1 MRLTQ
6 PALGVR
12 AGPMAPSINRTEN
25 QRFHQRRKS

>member
-12 AGPMAPSINRTEN
+12 AGPVALSINRTEN
-25 QRFHQRRKS
+25 RQFRQRRKS